1 MKQILIVITSAVYL
15 RTQRMMKNMTTI
27 VIVAVL
33 LLAEAVQ
40 ARVLLLVMDTDI
52 DNNLQLVD
60 HQYLKGMSI
69 RHIIHHILTD
79 LTVVVVVVV
88 VLPIVILTAV
98 QTMIILFGG
107 PIDY

>member
-1 MKQILIVITSAVYL
+1 MSAVYL
-15 RTQRMMKNMTTI
+15 RIQRMMKNMTTI

-33 LLAEAVQ
+33 LLLESVVAQ
-40 ARVLLLVMDTDI
+40 VLVLVMDTDI

-60 HQYLKGMSI
+60 HQYLRGMSI

-79 LTVVVVVVV
+79 LRVVV
-88 VLPIVILTAV
+88 VLVLVLTIVTVIAIAV
-98 QTMIILFGG
+98 QILIIHFGD